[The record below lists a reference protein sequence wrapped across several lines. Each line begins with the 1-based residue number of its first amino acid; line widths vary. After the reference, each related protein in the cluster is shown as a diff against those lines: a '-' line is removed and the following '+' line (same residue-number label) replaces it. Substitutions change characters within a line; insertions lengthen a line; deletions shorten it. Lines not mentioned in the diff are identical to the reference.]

1 MYRTILLASLLA
13 LLSAPTLQAANLMQV
28 YQDAVTQDAEL
39 AVERARLEQARAQ
52 IRQADSAILP
62 SVTASGSW
70 NQRRPEEGDTTTTT
84 SWRVEAE
91 QVLFSGEAW
100 FGRSAAQKSF
110 QAAEARYQD
119 AEQEL
124 LLRVSEAYFSVLRAE
139 DNLRTLQA
147 EERAIGRQLDQV
159 REQHE
164 VGLIAIT
171 DVLEA
176 QAAYDSVRAA
186 RIGAEGALMISYED
200 LEQITDQRY
209 DRVATLDTEM
219 PITEPV
225 PSERQA
231 WVDEALANSLAL
243 RQAQAQLG
251 AAEENLKSRRAGHWP
266 TVAAYGSYSDVLA
279 ADPDFDP
286 QQQRSLEQY
295 TTEFGVRASIE
306 LYGGGRTS
314 AQVRE
319 GSYALEE
326 AQYSGELA
334 RRQILQQTR
343 SLFTLVNTDVL
354 TVQARQQAIRSAESA
369 LEATRSGYEVG
380 TRNIVDVL
388 NAERALWSAQRDYDA
403 ARYDYVVNQL
413 RLQRAAGKLSEAD
426 LRELNRWLV
435 AVES

>member
-1 MYRTILLASLLA
+1 MYRTILLASMLA

-28 YQDAVTQDAEL
+28 YQDAVMQDAEL
-39 AVERARLEQARAQ
+39 AVERTRLEQARAQ

-62 SVTASGSW
+62 SITAAGNW
-70 NQRRPEEGDTTTTT
+70 NQRRPEEGETSTTT

-100 FGRSAAQKSF
+100 FGRTAAQKSF
-110 QAAEARYQD
+110 QAAEARYRD
-119 AEQEL
+119 AEEEL

-176 QAAYDSVRAA
+176 QAAYDSVKAA

-200 LEQITDQRY
+200 LEQITNNRY
-209 DRVATLDTEM
+209 DQVATLDTEM
-219 PITEPV
+219 PVSEPT
-225 PSERQA
+225 PSDRQA

-243 RQAQAQLG
+243 RQAKAQLG
-251 AAEENLKSRRAGHWP
+251 AAEESLKSRRAGHWP
-266 TVAAYGSYSDVLA
+266 TVAAYGSYSDVLS
-279 ADPDFDP
+279 ADPEFGP
-286 QQQRSLEQY
+286 QGSNLEQS

-306 LYGGGRTS
+306 IYGGGRTS

-319 GSYALEE
+319 SSYALEE

-435 AVES
+435 AAES